1 MIKSLDGLIKGFG
14 ILKQAVADF
23 NMGMAEYI
31 YLFWINEDFILR
43 NRQCPFLNLKF
54 TDKKFGYLKFHTFI
68 PSAASVS
75 ESNLTLEC

>member
-14 ILKQAVADF
+14 ILKPAVADF

-54 TDKKFGYLKFHTFI
+54 TDKKFGDLKLETFI
-68 PSAASVS
+68 PSAASMS